1 MTLPDP
7 LVELKGVVKAFGGFE
22 AIRAVTLSL
31 HRGEVVALLGH
42 NGAGKTVLVRM
53 LATLAWP
60 TSGSVLIGGHDTRR
74 YPVEIRRL
82 IGTCLDDPLLWSDL
96 TGYQTLRLVADAYE
110 VDWDLAQRRTGE
122 VLDCLDFRLPD
133 DTLVGQY
140 SLGMKRKLGLAVSL
154 VAAAP
159 VVIWDEP
166 EIGLDAVSRVRFRE
180 LVARLRDR
188 GHLVLLTTHAIELAD
203 SLADR
208 IAVLRRGELVAVDM
222 PARLRARRGVDDSLE
237 AAFLAIL
244 SDEAGDGTA
253 ATASSR
259 R

>member
-1 MTLPDP
+1 
-7 LVELKGVVKAFGGFE
+7 
-22 AIRAVTLSL
+22 
-31 HRGEVVALLGH
+31 
-42 NGAGKTVLVRM
+42 
-53 LATLAWP
+53 
-60 TSGSVLIGGHDTRR
+60 
-74 YPVEIRRL
+74 
-82 IGTCLDDPLLWSDL
+82 
-96 TGYQTLRLVADAYE
+96 
-110 VDWDLAQRRTGE
+110 
-122 VLDCLDFRLPD
+122 
-133 DTLVGQY
+133 
-140 SLGMKRKLGLAVSL
+140 MKRKLGLAVSL